1 MINVTEGARRELER
15 LLTTT
20 VSWPD
25 ARLRLVDRGSGVL
38 GMGVD
43 IETPGDEV
51 VEYEGKPV
59 LVIEPRLA
67 NNHEGITLDADET
80 AGGVEIVIIEGA
92 TASSP
97 KTIVVS

>member
-1 MINVTEGARRELER
+1 MINVTEGAKKELER

-20 VSWPD
+20 VNWPE
-25 ARLRLVDRGSGVL
+25 ARLRLIDRGNGVL

-43 IETPGDEV
+43 IETPGDEI

-67 NNHEGITLDADET
+67 NNQEGITLDVDET
-80 AGGVEIVIIEGA
+80 AGIVEIVIIEGA
-92 TASSP
+92 RA
-97 KTIVVS
+97 

>member
-1 MINVTEGARRELER
+1 MINVTKRAKQELER

-20 VSWPD
+20 VNWPE
-25 ARLRLVDRGSGVL
+25 ARLRLIDRGNGVL

-43 IETPGDEV
+43 TESAGDEV

-67 NNHEGITLDADET
+67 NTHEEITIDVDET
-80 AGGVEIVIIEGA
+80 ADGAELVIIERA
-92 TASSP
+92 LA
-97 KTIVVS
+97 

>member
-1 MINVTEGARRELER
+1 MINVTEGAKKELER

-20 VSWPD
+20 VNWPE
-25 ARLRLVDRGSGVL
+25 ARLRLIDRGNGVL

-43 IETPGDEV
+43 IETPGDEI

-67 NNHEGITLDADET
+67 KNQEGITLDVDET
-80 AGGVEIVIIEGA
+80 AGIVEIVIIEGA
-92 TASSP
+92 RA
-97 KTIVVS
+97 